1 MTSVQDV
8 ALPSC
13 GIRGMAVS
21 TYMRVEYV
29 DRRGYGCPV
38 LDGYAVVAGLAN
50 IPSSVVGI
58 WGVSS
63 VVGIWGVWR
72 VAPALFTCANVS
84 VLEISSKAVLCVSC
98 ICDAEVRGE
107 SPVWCDVWWMAQT
120 NLRVACCP
128 VPTVAGS
135 HARYYISSGYAID
148 GLSALSQAWP
158 PQQQRHN
165 FMFDGLLG

>member
-21 TYMRVEYV
+21 TYMRVESV
-29 DRRGYGCPV
+29 NRRGYGCPV

-58 WGVSS
+58 WGV
-63 VVGIWGVWR
+63 WR
-72 VAPALFTCANVS
+72 VAPALFTCVNVC

-120 NLRVACCP
+120 NLRLACCP

-135 HARYYISSGYAID
+135 HARYYISSGYAMD
-148 GLSALSQAWP
+148 GLSSLSQAWP

-165 FMFDGLLG
+165 FMFDERLG